1 MVKRTLLLLLAL
13 IIAAFSVIG
22 CQTATGVK
30 EDAQFIGDKTY
41 EVLDGD

>member
-1 MVKRTLLLLLAL
+1 MLKRTLLLIAL
-13 IIAAFSVIG
+13 IIVTFSLLG
-22 CQTATGVK
+22 CQTAKGVK

>member
-1 MVKRTLLLLLAL
+1 MVKKTLLLVALL
-13 IIAAFSVIG
+13 IVAFSLLG
-22 CQTATGVK
+22 CQTAEGMK

>member
-1 MVKRTLLLLLAL
+1 MVKRTLLLIAL
-13 IIAAFSVIG
+13 IMAVFSVIG
-22 CQTATGVK
+22 CQTAEGVK

>member
-1 MVKRTLLLLLAL
+1 MVKRTLLLVAL
-13 IIAAFSVIG
+13 IIVAFSVIG
-22 CQTATGVK
+22 CQTAEGVK